1 MTQFI
6 LTRYSIA
13 ASLLF
18 CALIGSSVSYGHQYT
33 EQFIPIGQSPGI
45 SNKLSYI
52 GNIIE
57 IDRAANTLVIK
68 SNRGTKTIRV
78 ISSTRFWIDR
88 SKIKQP
94 SLAASYNDCTM
105 GSRVEV
111 KYDRKDKSIADW
123 IKIEST

>member
-6 LTRYSIA
+6 LTRYSIT

-18 CALIGSSVSYGHQYT
+18 CALIGSSVSYGQQYT

-57 IDRAANTLVIK
+57 IDRAANTLVVK
-68 SNRGTKTIRV
+68 SNQGTKTIRV
-78 ISSTRFWIDR
+78 ISSTRFWLDR
-88 SKIKQP
+88 SKIKHP
-94 SLAASYNDCTM
+94 SLVASYNDCTV

-111 KYDRKDKSIADW
+111 KHDRNDSNTADW

>member
-18 CALIGSSVSYGHQYT
+18 CALIGSSVSYGQQYT

-57 IDRAANTLVIK
+57 IDRAANTLVVK
-68 SNRGTKTIRV
+68 SNQGTKTIRV
-78 ISSTRFWIDR
+78 ISSTRFWLDR

-94 SLAASYNDCTM
+94 SLVASYNDCKV

-111 KYDRKDKSIADW
+111 KHDRNDSNTADW

>member
-1 MTQFI
+1 MIQFI

-18 CALIGSSVSYGHQYT
+18 CALIGSSVSYGHQNN
-33 EQFIPIGQSPGI
+33 EQFIPIGQSPGM

-68 SNRGTKTIRV
+68 SNRGTKTIRI
-78 ISSTRFWIDR
+78 ISSTRFWLDR

-94 SLAASYNDCTM
+94 SLEASFNHCTV
-105 GSRVEV
+105 GSRGEV
-111 KYDRKDKSIADW
+111 KYDRKDKNIADW
-123 IKIEST
+123 IKIEPT

>member
-18 CALIGSSVSYGHQYT
+18 CALIGSSVSYGQQYT

-57 IDRAANTLVIK
+57 IDRAANTLLVR
-68 SNRGTKTIRV
+68 SNRGTKTISV
-78 ISSTRFWIDR
+78 LSSTRFWLDR

-94 SLAASYNDCTM
+94 NLVASFNDCKV

-111 KYDRKDKSIADW
+111 KHDRNDSNTADW

>member
-18 CALIGSSVSYGHQYT
+18 CALIGSSVSYGQQYT

-45 SNKLSYI
+45 SDELSYI

-57 IDRAANTLVIK
+57 VDIAANTLVIE
-68 SNRGTKTIRV
+68 SNRGTKI
-78 ISSTRFWIDR
+78 ISVTASTRFWLDR

-94 SLAASYNDCTM
+94 SLVASFNDCKV

-111 KYDRKDKSIADW
+111 KHDRNDSNTADW

>member
-6 LTRYSIA
+6 LTRYSIT

-18 CALIGSSVSYGHQYT
+18 CALIGSSVSYGQQYT

-45 SNKLSYI
+45 SNKHSYI
-52 GNIIE
+52 GSIIE
-57 IDRAANTLVIK
+57 IDRAANTLVVK
-68 SNRGTKTIRV
+68 SNQGTKTIRV
-78 ISSTRFWIDR
+78 ISSTRFWLDR

-94 SLAASYNDCTM
+94 SLVASYSDCTV

-111 KYDRKDKSIADW
+111 KHDRNDKNIADW
-123 IKIEST
+123 IKIEPR

>member
-6 LTRYSIA
+6 LTRYSIT

-18 CALIGSSVSYGHQYT
+18 CALIGSSVSYGQQYT

-57 IDRAANTLVIK
+57 IDRAANTLVVK

-78 ISSTRFWIDR
+78 ISSTRFWLDR

-94 SLAASYNDCTM
+94 SLVASYNDCTV

-111 KYDRKDKSIADW
+111 KYDRNDKNIADW